1 MNEKS
6 MRILE
11 FPKILNMLEDMAGS
25 LLGKDLCK
33 KLLPGTDISY
43 IQKEQKETSAA
54 LDRIRTKGPLSLVG
68 LKDIKDSIKRLE
80 IGSSLSISELLNISD
95 SLRVCKRAMDYGIHE
110 DADNILLDILED
122 YFRTLDNIPLLA
134 KELDKCILSEDAISD
149 EASPELSRIR
159 KQLKNI
165 ASRIHN
171 ELNNI
176 MNSYRDYLM
185 EPVVTMRNSAY
196 CLPVKAEFK
205 NKVNGIIHD
214 QSSSGSTFFIEPIAV
229 IHMNNEIKELEIAEA
244 KEIEKILE
252 QLSSMAMPYIATLNL
267 NQDTLARLDFIFAK
281 AKLSGKMNATEP
293 IFNTKHFINIKDAR
307 HPLLDKDKVVPINI
321 SLGKDYDLL
330 IITGPNTGGKTVSL
344 KTVGLFTLMGQAGL
358 HIPAFNGSELSVFN
372 DAFSDIG
379 DEQSI
384 EQSLSFFSGHMT
396 NIVDILEKADSN
408 SLCLFDEL
416 GAGTDPTEGAALAIA
431 ILSFLHRMKTVTMAT
446 THYSELKIFAL
457 NTAGVENASC
467 EFDINTL
474 RPTYKILIGV
484 AGKSNAFAISKK
496 LGLPDFIIDE
506 AKNHISNDEQSFE
519 DLLAKLEENRL
530 IIEKER
536 AEIEQQKAEINK
548 LKNRYVDKDNKLDK
562 RSDDII
568 NKAKT
573 KANEILEE
581 AKKTA
586 DESIKNINKIAANA
600 GLGKALEE
608 QREKLRANIKKNQ
621 ISSDIKPKIDKP
633 QKIIAKDLQIGDNIH
648 IYSLNMDGTVS
659 SLPNDKGMLF
669 VQMGILRTQVHI
681 SDISLIETKKE
692 EIKQVHKSRSSSFM
706 KAANISPEVNVIA
719 MNVDE
724 ACSVLDKYLDDAL
737 LSHLNSVKIIHGRGT
752 GALQKGIHTYL
763 KKLNF
768 IKSYKLADFE
778 EGGTAVTIV
787 HFK

>member
-68 LKDIKDSIKRLE
+68 LKDIKDSTKRLE
-80 IGSSLSISELLNISD
+80 IGSGLSISELLNISD

-110 DADNILLDILED
+110 DTDNILLGILED

-134 KELDKCILSEDAISD
+134 KELDKCILSEDTISD

-159 KQLKNI
+159 RQLKNI

-214 QSSSGSTFFIEPIAV
+214 QSSSGSTFFIEPMAV

-267 NQDTLARLDFIFAK
+267 NQDILARLDFIFAK

-372 DAFSDIG
+372 DVFSDIG

-457 NTAGVENASC
+457 NTVGVENASC

-608 QREKLRANIKKNQ
+608 QREK
-621 ISSDIKPKIDKP
+621 
-633 QKIIAKDLQIGDNIH
+633 
-648 IYSLNMDGTVS
+648 
-659 SLPNDKGMLF
+659 F
-669 VQMGILRTQVHI
+669 VLILR
-681 SDISLIETKKE
+681 K
-692 EIKQVHKSRSSSFM
+692 IK
-706 KAANISPEVNVIA
+706 
-719 MNVDE
+719 
-724 ACSVLDKYLDDAL
+724 
-737 LSHLNSVKIIHGRGT
+737 
-752 GALQKGIHTYL
+752 
-763 KKLNF
+763 
-768 IKSYKLADFE
+768 
-778 EGGTAVTIV
+778 
-787 HFK
+787 

>member
-80 IGSSLSISELLNISD
+80 IGSGLSISELLNISD

-134 KELDKCILSEDAISD
+134 KELDKCILSEDTISD

-267 NQDTLARLDFIFAK
+267 NQDILARLDFIFAK

-372 DAFSDIG
+372 DVFSDIG